1 MPANSVDYAAD
12 ETKAA
17 VSSATD
23 SATKMSAEA
32 QRSFADAAK
41 RIERAVTEGIEQL
54 RAQTRAYT
62 DTAGQQIDQASQYM
76 TDRVKERPLAATGAA
91 LGVGVLIGLL
101 LSAASSSR
109 R

>member
-1 MPANSVDYAAD
+1 MPANSVEHAAE

-17 VSSATD
+17 VNSAAD
-23 SATKMSAEA
+23 SATKLSAEA

-41 RIERAVTEGIEQL
+41 RIERAVSEGIEQL
-54 RAQTRAYT
+54 RAQTRAYS

-76 TDRVKERPLAATGAA
+76 TERVRERPLAATGAA

-101 LSAASSSR
+101 LAASSR

>member
-12 ETKAA
+12 ESKAA
-17 VSSATD
+17 VNSAAD
-23 SATKMSAEA
+23 NATKMSAEA
-32 QRSFADAAK
+32 QRSFAEAAK

-62 DTAGQQIDQASQYM
+62 DTAGQQLDQAQQYM
-76 TDRVKERPLAATGAA
+76 TERVRERPLAATGAA

>member
-1 MPANSVDYAAD
+1 MPANSVDHAAA

-17 VSSATD
+17 VNSAAD
-23 SATKMSAEA
+23 SATKLSAEA

-41 RIERAVTEGIEQL
+41 RIERAVTEGVEQL

-76 TDRVKERPLAATGAA
+76 TERVRERPLAATGAA